1 MRKRHVQQDLA
12 FVKTRRSGAGRPPKN
27 GKYAGEPHAPRK
39 AFTRHDPLH
48 VVIRPHRD
56 IGYLRRRDIYV
67 AVRRALVVTYRRSDF
82 RVVHLS
88 IQGTHVHLLV
98 EAHDRAALARGMRG
112 FEISAAKQIN
122 RTLSKRRRAKRRG
135 GVFPDRYHV
144 EIIKTRRGA
153 RHALS
158 YVLNNWRK
166 HEENLATP
174 DYRIDPFSSASTFDG
189 WAELDEPQAEVPD
202 FEPLPVWR
210 PKSWLLKDGW
220 KMYGAISW
228 RETPRHRLAPR
239 RTRLARR

>member
-1 MRKRHVQQDLA
+1 MLIRKAMRKRHVQQELS
-12 FVKTRRSGAGRPPKN
+12 FVRKRRKGAGRPPKN
-27 GKYAGEPHAPRK
+27 GMFAGEPHAPREEL
-39 AFTRHDPLH
+39 TRRDPVH

-56 IGYLRRRDIYV
+56 VGNLRRRDIYA
-67 AVRRALVVTYRRSDF
+67 AVRRALVVTFRRQDF

-88 IQGTHVHLLV
+88 IQGTHVHLLI
-98 EAHDRAALARGMRG
+98 EADGREALARGMQG

-122 RTLSKRRRAKRRG
+122 RALSKRRHERRRG
-135 GVFPDRYHV
+135 GVFPDRYHI
-144 EIIKTRRGA
+144 EIIKSRRGA

-189 WAELDEPQAEVPD
+189 WADIEEAQAEVPD

-210 PKSWLLKDGW
+210 PKSWLLMRGW
-220 KMYGAISW
+220 QMYGLVRSRA
-228 RETPRHRLAPR
+228 
-239 RTRLARR
+239 